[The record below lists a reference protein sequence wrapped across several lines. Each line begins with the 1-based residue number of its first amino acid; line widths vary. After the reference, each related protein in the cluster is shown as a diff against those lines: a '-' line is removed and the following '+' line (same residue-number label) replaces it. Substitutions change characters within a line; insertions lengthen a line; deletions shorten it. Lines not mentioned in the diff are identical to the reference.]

1 MSNKKFFSSNFKLGI
16 LGGGQLGKMLLQ
28 DCTRYDIYTKVM
40 DPNKEA
46 PCQRICNEFTI
57 GNLTNYEDV
66 VSFCEDLDVVTV
78 EIENVNTDALEFL
91 EKNGKKVFPSSKTL
105 RIIQDK
111 SKQKDFYIEHDLP
124 TSSYKNYDNLSDVIT
139 DFNEGKITLPK
150 VWKSA
155 KFGYDGKGVKIIHNS
170 DDLQN
175 LPDVPCLIEEKVK
188 IKKEI
193 SVIVARNQNKEERCF
208 PVVEMEFND
217 HSNLV
222 EYIIC
227 PADITKKLEE
237 KAYYIAIKTAKSFNS
252 TGLLA
257 VELFITENNEIL
269 INEVAPRPHNSGHH
283 TIECCLTSQFD
294 QHIRAVLNLP
304 LGNTSLKSPGITV
317 NLIGENEFEGN
328 VVYENIRKI
337 LEISGVSAHFY
348 GKKKSRLNRKMG
360 HVTIVNKDI
369 NEAKKIGKQ
378 VKKLIKV
385 TAE

>member
-28 DCTRYDIYTKVM
+28 DCIRYDIYTKVM

-66 VSFCEDLDVVTV
+66 VSFCEDVDVVTV
-78 EIENVNTDALEFL
+78 EIENVNTDALELL

-111 SKQKDFYIEHDLP
+111 SKQKDFYIEHGLP

-139 DFNEGKITLPK
+139 DFNQGKITLPK

-155 KFGYDGKGVKIIHNS
+155 KFGYDGKGVKIIYSS

-188 IKKEI
+188 IKKEV
-193 SVIVARNQNKEERCF
+193 SVIVARNQNKEEICF
-208 PVVEMEFND
+208 PAVEMEFND

-227 PADITKKLEE
+227 PANITKKLEE
-237 KAYYIAIKTAKSFNS
+237 KAYNIAIKTAKSFNS
-252 TGLLA
+252 IGLLA

-304 LGNTSLKSPGITV
+304 LGNTSLKKPGIMV

-328 VVYENIRKI
+328 VVYENIGKI
-337 LEISGVSAHFY
+337 LEIPGVSAHFY

-369 NEAKKIGKQ
+369 NEAKKIGKE

>member
-28 DCTRYDIYTKVM
+28 DCIRYDIYTKVM

-66 VSFCEDLDVVTV
+66 VSFCEDVDVVTV

-105 RIIQDK
+105 KIIQDK
-111 SKQKDFYIEHDLP
+111 SKQKDFYIRHDLP

-188 IKKEI
+188 IKKEV
-193 SVIVARNQNKEERCF
+193 SVIIARNQNKEEICF
-208 PVVEMEFND
+208 PAVEMEFND

-227 PADITKKLEE
+227 PANITKKLEE
-237 KAYYIAIKTAKSFNS
+237 KAYNIAIKTAKSFNS
-252 TGLLA
+252 IGLLA

-304 LGNTSLKSPGITV
+304 LGNTSLKSPGIMV

>member
-28 DCTRYDIYTKVM
+28 DCIRYDIYTKVM

-46 PCQRICNEFTI
+46 PCQRICNDFTI

-66 VSFCEDLDVVTV
+66 VSFCEDVDIVTV
-78 EIENVNTDALEFL
+78 EIENVNVDALEFL

-111 SKQKDFYIEHDLP
+111 SKQKDFYTEHDLP

-139 DFNEGKITLPK
+139 DFNQGKITLPK

-155 KFGYDGKGVKIIHNS
+155 KFGYDGKGVKIIHSS
-170 DDLQN
+170 DELQN
-175 LPDVPCLIEEKVK
+175 LPDVPCLIEEKVN
-188 IKKEI
+188 IKKEV
-193 SVIVARNQNKEERCF
+193 SVIVARNQNKEEICF
-208 PVVEMEFND
+208 PAVEMEFND

-227 PADITKKLEE
+227 PANITKKLEE
-237 KAYYIAIKTAKSFNS
+237 KAFDIAIKTAKSFNS
-252 TGLLA
+252 IGLLA

-294 QHIRAVLNLP
+294 QHIRAILNLP
-304 LGNTSLKSPGITV
+304 LGNSSLKSPGIMV

-328 VVYENIRKI
+328 VVYENIEKI
-337 LEISGVSAHFY
+337 LKISGVSTHFY

-360 HVTIVNKDI
+360 HVTIVHNDI
-369 NEAKKIGKQ
+369 NEAKKIGKE

-385 TAE
+385 TTE